1 MSVTVL
7 NRKLD
12 KKRRLTIPLNAGN
25 LKEGSKVVMVT
36 SDDAV
41 IITHDAGAA
50 KEISGLLLRA
60 ETKHKLAALEEWQSL
75 IEKAGLSNMSAA
87 QIDRAVAKSLK
98 RPKRLNA

>member
-50 KEISGLLLRA
+50 KEILGIASQSRD
-60 ETKHKLAALEEWQSL
+60 ETQT
-75 IEKAGLSNMSAA
+75 GSA
-87 QIDRAVAKSLK
+87 
-98 RPKRLNA
+98 